1 MGKRM
6 STTDRVLSILGLFTA
21 ERPQWTVEELR
32 SELRLSA
39 STAYQYVGSLTKAG
53 LLVSG
58 KAGRCMVGPAAVELD
73 RIARQV
79 DPLIRGARAALHELV
94 GASGAGTVGLLC
106 RLYRLQV
113 MCVEQY
119 VLVPPEFTIS
129 YERGR
134 PMPLM
139 RGSASKVILANL
151 EARQLRRLYERE
163 SPAFAA
169 VHGEAD
175 WPRFKEKMRQIRRS
189 GSLVAVGELDPGV
202 MGISAP
208 VFDEHDQILGSIG
221 LALDAAAVLADRS
234 RLERLRTLVEQ
245 AGKAATRALRSA

>member
-1 MGKRM
+1 MEKRM
-6 STTDRVLSILGLFTA
+6 STADRVLSILGLFTA
-21 ERPQWTVEELR
+21 ERPQWTVEEIR

-39 STAYQYVGSLTKAG
+39 STAYQYVGSLTRAG

-58 KAGRCMVGPAAVELD
+58 KAGRCMVGPAAIELD

-79 DPLIRGARAALHELV
+79 DPLIRGARAALQELV
-94 GASGAGTVGLLC
+94 GASGAGAVGLLC

-119 VLVPPEFTIS
+119 VLRDPGFSIS

-134 PMPLM
+134 PLPLM

-151 EARQLRRLYERE
+151 EARQLRRFHERE
-163 SPAFAA
+163 FPASVA
-169 VHGEAD
+169 GRPEAD
-175 WPRFKEKMRQIRRS
+175 WPSFKEEMRRIRRS
-189 GSLVAVGELDPGV
+189 GSVLAVGELDPGV

-208 VFDEHDQILGSIG
+208 VFDEHGQILGSIG
-221 LALDAAAVLADRS
+221 LALEAAPVLADPS
-234 RLERLRTLVEQ
+234 RLKKLRTIVEQ
-245 AGKAATRALRSA
+245 AGEVATRALRCA

>member
-1 MGKRM
+1 MLIRADVEATTETVMEKRM
-6 STTDRVLSILGLFTA
+6 STADRVLSILGLFTA
-21 ERPQWTVEELR
+21 ERPQWTVEEIR

-58 KAGRCMVGPAAVELD
+58 KAGRCMVGPAAIELD

-79 DPLIRGARAALHELV
+79 DPLIRGARAALQALV
-94 GASGAGTVGLLC
+94 GASGAGAVGLLC

-119 VLVPPEFTIS
+119 VLLDPGFSIS

-134 PMPLM
+134 PLPLM

-151 EARQLRRLYERE
+151 EA
-163 SPAFAA
+163 
-169 VHGEAD
+169 G
-175 WPRFKEKMRQIRRS
+175 WPSFKEEMRRIRRS
-189 GSLVAVGELDPGV
+189 GPVVAVGELDPGV

-221 LALDAAAVLADRS
+221 LALEAAPVLADPS
-234 RLERLRTLVEQ
+234 RLERLRTIVQQ
-245 AGKAATRALRSA
+245 AGEAATRALRSA

>member
-1 MGKRM
+1 M
-6 STTDRVLSILGLFTA
+6 STADRVLSILGLFTA
-21 ERPQWTVEELR
+21 ERPHWTVEEIR

-58 KAGRCMVGPAAVELD
+58 RAGRCMVGPAAIELD

-79 DPLIRGARAALHELV
+79 DPLIRGARGALHELV
-94 GASGAGTVGLLC
+94 GASGAGTIGLLC
-106 RLYRLQV
+106 RLYRLRV
-113 MCVEQY
+113 MCVDQY
-119 VLVPPEFTIS
+119 VLQPPGFSIS

-134 PMPLM
+134 PMPLL

-151 EARQLRRLYERE
+151 EARQLRRFHERE
-163 SPAFAA
+163 AHALEVGHPA
-169 VHGEAD
+169 AD
-175 WPRFKEKMRQIRRS
+175 WQRFKEEMQRIRRT
-189 GSLVAVGELDPGV
+189 GSAVSAGELDPGV

-221 LALDAAAVLADRS
+221 LALEADPVLADPS
-234 RLERLRTLVEQ
+234 RLDMLRRIVEQ
-245 AGKAATRALRSA
+245 AGEAATRALRSA